1 MKNYNMDKDAV
12 KNLMFGGICELV
24 RDRRYYYYS
33 RVGAD
38 YCHFT
43 EEGDKAVK
51 AFITQMAVNIRI
63 ADEADLDRRAKEMV
77 IKGLKGESV

>member
-1 MKNYNMDKDAV
+1 MDKDAV

>member
-1 MKNYNMDKDAV
+1 MDKDAV

-24 RDRRYYYYS
+24 RDRRYYYHS
-33 RVGAD
+33 RVGPE

-51 AFITQMAVNIRI
+51 TFITQMAVNIYK

>member
-1 MKNYNMDKDAV
+1 MDKDAV

-24 RDRRYYYYS
+24 RDRRYYYHS
-33 RVGAD
+33 SVGAD

-51 AFITQMAVNIRI
+51 AFVTQMAVNIHK
-63 ADEADLDRRAKEMV
+63 AEEADLDRRAKQMV

>member
-24 RDRRYYYYS
+24 RDRRYYYHS
-33 RVGAD
+33 SVGD
-38 YCHFT
+38 NYCHFT
-43 EEGDKAVK
+43 DEGDKAVK
-51 AFITQMAVNIRI
+51 AFIAQMALNIHK
-63 ADEADLDRRAKEMV
+63 AEEADLDRRAKEMV